1 MRTDVQNK
9 SAAGLFGQRACGP
22 RFRLFPRV
30 WSPVSVRIAA
40 AALLTVALLWGCS
53 KEPFAEP
60 GRVNPDPG
68 GTVTAQISLAPDFM
82 PQIDVKSVSGAD
94 ENIVKDVWV
103 IQLNSAG
110 TAQLQNPQYVTAVT
124 ATGGACKITVSLIPL
139 AGKVYFLANTHNKSL
154 CTSSNV
160 NTVAKVEAL
169 KLAVANEGS
178 LASAN
183 GIPMSGVWSGT
194 PDKTTGIGNI
204 SLTRAVAKLTFNLKS
219 SLPAGDSFTLKSVKV
234 KKVPKVVSFYRSNPA
249 ATPFPATSVGWFDN
263 YASLTFNEALGSTA
277 KTLWWYLPENMRG
290 TGLAADQQHKTAA
303 QAPSGQGSYCT
314 YIEVSGTYT
323 TSSWAIHTT
332 TYQIFLGANNTKDY
346 NLKRNIH
353 YTVTTTITGQDI
365 SDTRITRTPE
375 NYLDYTDNG
384 TSMFA
389 VATSDAGKMDWDT
402 AISSCP
408 SGWRLPTVDELIL
421 IYVYKGGLGSFSENI
436 PYWSSKGGTGSLVSL
451 AWYLYFNGIVDTK
464 SKTSVHYV
472 RCIRDF

>member
-1 MRTDVQNK
+1 MKTDFQNK
-9 SAAGLFGQRACGP
+9 SAAGLFRKRACGP
-22 RFRLFPRV
+22 RPRLSGRA
-30 WSPVSVRIAA
+30 WSPASVSLA
-40 AALLTVALLWGCS
+40 AALLAAVLLWGCS
-53 KEPFAEP
+53 KEPLAEP
-60 GRVNPDPG
+60 GRDNPAPG
-68 GTVTAQISLAPDFM
+68 GTVTAQISLVPELM
-82 PQIDVKSVSGAD
+82 PQIDVRSVSGAN

-124 ATGGACKITVSLIPL
+124 AAGGACKITVSLVPL

-154 CTSSNV
+154 CTSSNA
-160 NTVAKVEAL
+160 NTAAKVEAL

-194 PDKTTGIGNI
+194 PDKATGIGNI
-204 SLTRAVAKLTFNLKS
+204 ALTRAVAKLTFNLKS

-290 TGLAADQQHKTAA
+290 TGSAADQQHKTAA
-303 QAPSGQGSYCT
+303 KAPSGQGSYCT
-314 YIEVSGTYT
+314 YIEVSGTYMTSHWT
-323 TSSWAIHTT
+323 THTT
-332 TYQIFLGANNTKDY
+332 IYRIFLGANNTKDY

-353 YTVTTTITGQDI
+353 YTVTTTITGQVT

-389 VATSDAGKMDWDT
+389 VATSDAGEMDWDT

-436 PYWSSKGGTGSLVSL
+436 PYWSSKEGTKNMVGL
-451 AWYLYFNGIVDTK
+451 AWYLYFNGTVDTAG
-464 SKTSVHYV
+464 KTSVHYV